1 MVSLGK
7 WHFSLICLEPSLLH
21 FLQEIFGDREAGGIT
36 YYGIGMAEGTFGS
49 RWFVWEGS
57 L

>member
-1 MVSLGK
+1 MLP
-7 WHFSLICLEPSLLH
+7 ICLEPSLLH

-36 YYGIGMAEGTFGS
+36 YYGVGVTEGAFS
-49 RWFVWEGS
+49 YDRLVKV